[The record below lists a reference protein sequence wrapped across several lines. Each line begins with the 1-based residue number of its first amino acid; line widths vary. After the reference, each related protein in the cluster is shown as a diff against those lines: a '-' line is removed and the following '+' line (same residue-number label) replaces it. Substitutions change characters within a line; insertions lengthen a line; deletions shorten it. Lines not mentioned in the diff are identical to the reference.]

1 MKRLAPLVAP
11 ILLACS
17 SLLFAAPAV
26 EHLRLSVIPTAVSSG
41 AAEAMVVSG
50 GRWTT
55 ERHLVQDA
63 LDQADGHKGRAAEI
77 LGISRH
83 ALKRR
88 LQRLGLQ

>member
-1 MKRLAPLVAP
+1 MAMRN
-11 ILLACS
+11 C
-17 SLLFAAPAV
+17 
-26 EHLRLSVIPTAVSSG
+26 RTA
-41 AAEAMVVSG
+41 
-50 GRWTT
+50 WTT
-55 ERHLVQDA
+55 PSVTLVQDA